1 MKLFAERALQR
12 FSHEQ
17 LQELGWLERPI
28 DRAMRLQLAS
38 LDFEYFCRYY
48 LSDHFSLPPA
58 VFQETLMRDAEEM
71 AGREEETYAMAI
83 VFRGGAK
90 TTIYA
95 LALPLWCLLFGR
107 RHFIIILSDTE
118 AMAKDKCLDIKNQL
132 EDNPR
137 ILEDFGLLRGR
148 RWADL
153 EFETTNGCK
162 VVGAGSGVNIRGRRY
177 KQHRPDLVIL
187 DDIENRDEVR
197 SPTQREAL
205 EKWLLRDVFKCG
217 GMDTKFVMIGTYL
230 SYDCV
235 LREVNDLPIFWR
247 RRNFPVIPKIDGHFS
262 FATQEDLW
270 EQWKEIRTNLA
281 NANREEDSLTFYKQ
295 HESAMLEG
303 AASAWPERFSYLD
316 LMVKR
321 LAGTAAFNTE
331 MLNEPNDPS
340 TQFFHFSTFR
350 KIWDDDALW
359 LVPWDS
365 DKGRPSGRP
374 RVKQS
379 DCILYAATDP
389 SMGEST
395 TSAFSAI
402 IIIARAPTGQKFV
415 LEAEIERRTPD
426 QIIQDQVRWFKE
438 YPQIMRW
445 SIERNQMQAF
455 FASQAGHVSLLETS
469 GIPLVDTPPASTN
482 KDLRIQS
489 IQPDLENGYVLIGED
504 GQFRLKEQLTHYP
517 HTTYV
522 DGPDALQMAIVISND
537 PTTDDSSGGMGMSTH
552 RFSGPGV
559 TQELTGEQM
568 TIESLNRDRVERR
581 GDQNRREILSSYGR
595 VQQDE
600 PEPQMGSFPILF

>member
-1 MKLFAERALQR
+1 MNLFAERVFKR
-12 FSHEQ
+12 FTTAQ
-17 LQELGWLERPI
+17 LDKMGWLDRPV
-28 DRAMRLQLAS
+28 DRDMRIQLAS
-38 LDFEYFCRYY
+38 VDFEFFCRYY
-48 LSDHFSLPPA
+48 LKDHFTLPPA
-58 VFQETLMRDAEEM
+58 PFQEVLMKDAEEIM
-71 AGREEETYAMAI
+71 DIHEEAYLMDI

-95 LALPLWCLLFGR
+95 LGLVLWSVLFSH

-118 AMAKDKCLDIKNQL
+118 AMAKDKCIDIKRQL

-137 ILEDFGLLRGR
+137 VIEDFGLLQSKP
-148 RWADL
+148 WADL

-177 KQHRPDLVIL
+177 LQHRPDLIIL

-197 SPTQREAL
+197 SPTQRDAL
-205 EKWLLRDVFKCG
+205 EKWLLRDVFKAG
-217 GMDTKFVMIGTYL
+217 GVDTKFIMIGTYL

-235 LREVNDLPIFWR
+235 LRQVSELPIFWR
-247 RRNFPVIPKIDGHFS
+247 RRNFPVIPKVDGHFA
-262 FATQEDLW
+262 FAKNQDLW
-270 EQWKEIRTNLA
+270 EQWKELRTNLA
-281 NANREEDSLTFYKQ
+281 DADREEHSLAFFQQ
-295 HESAMLEG
+295 HQQEMLEG
-303 AASAWPERFSYLD
+303 ASSAWPERFSYHD
-316 LMVKR
+316 LQVKR

-350 KIWDDDALW
+350 RVWDDGSLW
-359 LVPWDS
+359 LVPWDT
-365 DKGRPSGRP
+365 DKARPSGRA
-374 RVKQS
+374 RVRQS

-415 LEAEIERRTPD
+415 LEADIERRSPD
-426 QIIQDQVRWFKE
+426 QIIRDQIRWFKQ
-438 YPQIMRW
+438 YPEIMRW

-455 FASQAGHVSLLETS
+455 FASEAGHASLIETA
-469 GIPLVDTPPASTN
+469 GIPLVDTPAASTN

-489 IQPDLENGYVLIGED
+489 IQPDLENGYVLLNED

-522 DGPDALQMAIVISND
+522 DGPDALQMAIIISND
-537 PTTDDSSGGMGMSTH
+537 PTLADSSGGVGMSVH
-552 RFSGPGV
+552 NFSG
-559 TQELTGEQM
+559 E
-568 TIESLNRDRVERR
+568 D
-581 GDQNRREILSSYGR
+581 D
-595 VQQDE
+595 
-600 PEPQMGSFPILF
+600 PEPTGDIYTTETINGFRRIVVDNDVPQQTFPIMF